1 MSDNINV
8 KVNEAN
14 KETVNVNAP
23 AESEVTKKLTQTA
36 KESLESIV
44 APAEEKAVE
53 RLTPEY
59 IMAQI
64 EKLLADKEHIADAL
78 GELHSVE
85 LQQPYGGVVDL
96 AGKARMDAIADV
108 VKCRETTLQQ
118 ALSFYKT
125 MYEDIK
131 PSPLDIAIAQAERI
145 LSAPMYEQYHSP
157 ETKGCHEREL
167 HDTIMEAFK
176 KSLQN
181 KKEEESSLE
190 FKRRAIMEQVR
201 CQEMS
206 PQEIAELFAI
216 LDN

>member
-8 KVNEAN
+8 KANEAN
-14 KETVNVNAP
+14 KETANVNAP
-23 AESEVTKKLTQTA
+23 AEAEAAKKLTQTA

-44 APAEEKAVE
+44 APAEEKAVP

-78 GELHSVE
+78 DVLHSVE
-85 LQQPYGGVVDL
+85 LQPYGGVADL
-96 AGKARMDAIADV
+96 AGQARMDAIADV

-118 ALSFYKT
+118 ALSFYKS

-167 HDTIMEAFK
+167 HDTIMEAFT

-190 FKRRAIMEQVR
+190 FKRRAIMEHVR
-201 CQEMS
+201 CQAMS
-206 PQEIAELFAI
+206 PQEMKVLLAI